1 MASNDVIAPSWK
13 ESESVSH
20 FRMMVPMGYQ
30 LTGLDRVPRVVVS
43 VVIGVGVGA
52 EAGTSGISVGVE

>member
-20 FRMMVPMGYQ
+20 FLMMVPMGYK
-30 LTGLDRVPRVVVS
+30 LMVLDRVPRVVLS
-43 VVIGVGVGA
+43 VVIGVGVGVG
-52 EAGTSGISVGVE
+52 AGNGGGSAGVE

>member
-20 FRMMVPMGYQ
+20 FRMMVPMGYK

-43 VVIGVGVGA
+43 VVIGVGVDD
-52 EAGTSGISVGVE
+52 EAGNGCGSVGVE